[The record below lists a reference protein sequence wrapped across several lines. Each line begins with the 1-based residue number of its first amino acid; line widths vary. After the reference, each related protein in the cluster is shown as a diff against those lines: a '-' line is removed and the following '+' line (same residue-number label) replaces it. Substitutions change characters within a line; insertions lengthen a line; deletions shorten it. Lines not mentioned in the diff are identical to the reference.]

1 MLNPKDRVPKG
12 EEMSCTC
19 ILQARSRERSP
30 KVWTS
35 HEILRTGPAQP
46 RTARSQSWQVPDSFL
61 VPGGRAVPAK
71 RTGPGVR
78 ASFLPSL
85 RRGPGSPYLARHPGP
100 SLRSQLPARSGAP
113 TPPPATRRA
122 TLSVGDGRGR
132 RGKRRG
138 RGLQRRG
145 GSGHAPHPRR
155 GGPASARRPLASAA
169 RGAQAR
175 TTLPRRR
182 CGAAYSS
189 PQRATL
195 RSCQKG
201 LGAGTHLVASSGC
214 ACTRVRIHPSVQ
226 PSIYPF
232 LHPTFTECILSL
244 CQVRMLG

>member
-1 MLNPKDRVPKG
+1 MKRCLVRVYCRRGLGRGRLRSGLHTK
-12 EEMSCTC
+12 SC
-19 ILQARSRERSP
+19 APDPPS
-30 KVWTS
+30 
-35 HEILRTGPAQP
+35 PAQP
-46 RTARSQSWQVPDSFL
+46 DLKVGRSQTLSSS
-61 VPGGRAVPAK
+61 PGAAPCPAK

-113 TPPPATRRA
+113 TPPPATCRA

-145 GSGHAPHPRR
+145 GSGHVPHPRR

-195 RSCQKG
+195 RSCHKG